1 MSEVNKQTK
10 DLTDACVS
18 GSEPDMEP
26 RVITTAVLVPEGKAD
41 RDQLYAALK
50 MLAPYQIAMSL
61 EDDMTILE
69 LIEEDEEFDSLIA
82 ERARLG
88 AKELLL
94 EAKNK
99 GRHPWFVET

>member
-1 MSEVNKQTK
+1 MNTEIQQKG
-10 DLTDACVS
+10 VS
-18 GSEPDMEP
+18 GSDPDMEP
-26 RVITTAVLVPEGKAD
+26 RVITIAVLVPEGKQD
-41 RDQLYAALK
+41 RDQLDAALK

-69 LIEEDEEFDSLIA
+69 LIEEDDEFDSLIA

-94 EAKNK
+94 KAKNN
-99 GRHPWFVET
+99 GRHPWFVES